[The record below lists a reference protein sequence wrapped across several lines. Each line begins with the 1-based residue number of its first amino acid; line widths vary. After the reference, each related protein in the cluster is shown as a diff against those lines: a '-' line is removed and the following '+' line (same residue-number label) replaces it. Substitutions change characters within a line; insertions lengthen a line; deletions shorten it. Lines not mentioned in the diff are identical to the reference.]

1 MSSLGLLLFWLAV
14 SVYALSFIFYLVSF
28 VFKKERADV
37 FAFYLIVFA
46 FVIHT
51 IYIAQRWIESGH
63 PPVVGR
69 FENSLWGTWFVVL
82 IALIL
87 FFRRKGSRNT
97 GVVISPFVLL
107 MLGNGLVSG
116 DLAIEP
122 LSPPFKSGWLWVHVI
137 FSWLAYGSY
146 TVSAG
151 LATVYLLKR
160 GGSIAKIVL
169 EDLIVKFI
177 AFGFIS
183 HIVMVGSGA
192 VWAYGLWGRYWA
204 WDPLETWSLI
214 SWLIYGLILHLRLT
228 LGWKGKRIAWLAI
241 ISLLGII
248 ILFWGIGFVS
258 ELHTGLL

>member
-1 MSSLGLLLFWLAV
+1 MSSPGLLLFWLAV

-28 VFKKERADV
+28 VFKKERAGV
-37 FAFYLIVFA
+37 FAFYLIGSA
-46 FVIHT
+46 FVIQT
-51 IYIAQRWIESGH
+51 IYIAQRWIVSGH

-87 FFRRKGSRNT
+87 FFRRKGLRSI
-97 GVVISPFVLL
+97 GAVISPFVLL
-107 MLGNGLVSG
+107 MLGNGLVGG

-151 LATVYLLKR
+151 LAAAYLLKR
-160 GGSIAKIVL
+160 GESTAKIVL

-192 VWAYGLWGRYWA
+192 VWAYGLWGRYWG

-228 LGWKGKRIAWLAI
+228 IGWKGKRIAWLAI
-241 ISLLGII
+241 LSLVGII

-258 ELHTGLL
+258 KLHTGLL